1 MLPGCWLVSALLL
14 APGSWGARGQCPSCE
29 DGDPPACAPRAGCRA
44 PERAAAAPPDSAKA
58 PREACGEKGCARA
71 LGEPCGVYSPSC
83 ARGLRCIPRAGER
96 TPLHALLHGK
106 GVCRA
111 VGGRKGSR
119 NHTEPEPPA
128 APGSVS
134 LSSAGESR
142 KESRRVSHPT
152 LAPLAPQHHG
162 PLTEANGGKDQLH
175 QISLSSDGKP
185 DLETVRCRR
194 GQGQGKHLKAP
205 LYLSG
210 EDIFIPNCDTKGFY
224 RKKQCRAS
232 KGQRRGQ
239 CWCVDKKGH
248 PLAGSGGLEGNP
260 HCLPNGSD

>member
-1 MLPGCWLVSALLL
+1 MLPGCWLLAALLL
-14 APGSWGARGQCPSCE
+14 APGSRGAPGPSCE
-29 DGDPPACAPRAGCRA
+29 DGAPRAGCG
-44 PERAAAAPPDSAKA
+44 APPDSAKA
-58 PREACGEKGCARA
+58 AWEACAERGCGRA
-71 LGEPCGVYSPSC
+71 LGEPCGVYTPSC

-96 TPLHALLHGK
+96 APLHALLHGK

-111 VGGRKGSR
+111 VGGRKGGR
-119 NHTEPEPPA
+119 NPPGPEPP
-128 APGSVS
+128 
-134 LSSAGESR
+134 AGESR
-142 KESRRVSHPT
+142 KENRRPSHPT
-152 LAPLAPQHHG
+152 LEPLSPQHHG
-162 PLTEANGGKDQLH
+162 PLTETNGSKDRLH
-175 QISLSSDGKP
+175 QISLNSEGKP
-185 DLETVRCRR
+185 DLETAPCRM
-194 GQGQGKHLKAP
+194 HLAAVMLELKAP

-232 KGQRRGQ
+232 KGQKRGQ

>member
-1 MLPGCWLVSALLL
+1 MQIPCS
-14 APGSWGARGQCPSCE
+14 PARGIAVFLWVASPVTKLL
-29 DGDPPACAPRAGCRA
+29 PPRFPALAGTELGCT
-44 PERAAAAPPDSAKA
+44 PPTAQPLDAKSH
-58 PREACGEKGCARA
+58 REACGEKGCARA
-71 LGEPCGVYSPSC
+71 LGEPCGVYTPSC

-128 APGSVS
+128 DGVLQEGAPC
-134 LSSAGESR
+134 R
-142 KESRRVSHPT
+142 MH
-152 LAPLAPQHHG
+152 LAAVM
-162 PLTEANGGKDQLH
+162 
-175 QISLSSDGKP
+175 
-185 DLETVRCRR
+185 LE
-194 GQGQGKHLKAP
+194 LKAP

-248 PLAGSGGLEGNP
+248 PLAGSGGSGLGSSGAGG
-260 HCLPNGSD
+260 GSD

>member
-14 APGSWGARGQCPSCE
+14 VPGSWGALGQCPSCE

-119 NHTEPEPPA
+119 NHTEPDWRESPASPVPPELAICPVPWQAPCRMHLA
-128 APGSVS
+128 AVM
-134 LSSAGESR
+134 
-142 KESRRVSHPT
+142 
-152 LAPLAPQHHG
+152 
-162 PLTEANGGKDQLH
+162 
-175 QISLSSDGKP
+175 
-185 DLETVRCRR
+185 LE
-194 GQGQGKHLKAP
+194 LKAP

>member
-1 MLPGCWLVSALLL
+1 LTKPAKMLPGCWLVSALLL

-111 VGGRKGSR
+111 RAPSLATSRPPGNAAKQGGAKQRFQPAVAKICQQRLVSEGQRQVDGGR
-119 NHTEPEPPA
+119 
-128 APGSVS
+128 
-134 LSSAGESR
+134 
-142 KESRRVSHPT
+142 
-152 LAPLAPQHHG
+152 HHCMG
-162 PLTEANGGKDQLH
+162 DW
-175 QISLSSDGKP
+175 D
-185 DLETVRCRR
+185 
-194 GQGQGKHLKAP
+194 
-205 LYLSG
+205 
-210 EDIFIPNCDTKGFY
+210 
-224 RKKQCRAS
+224 
-232 KGQRRGQ
+232 
-239 CWCVDKKGH
+239 
-248 PLAGSGGLEGNP
+248 
-260 HCLPNGSD
+260 

>member
-1 MLPGCWLVSALLL
+1 MSEMPAKMLPGCWLVSALLL
-14 APGSWGARGQCPSCE
+14 APGSWGALGQCPSCE
-29 DGDPPACAPRAGCRA
+29 DGDPAACAPRAGCRA
-44 PERAAAAPPDSAKA
+44 PEKAAAAPPDSAKA

-71 LGEPCGVYSPSC
+71 LGEPCGVYTPSC

-119 NHTEPEPPA
+119 NHTEPDSWELRPCTPQCPLLGEAGAPCRMHLA
-128 APGSVS
+128 AVM
-134 LSSAGESR
+134 
-142 KESRRVSHPT
+142 
-152 LAPLAPQHHG
+152 
-162 PLTEANGGKDQLH
+162 
-175 QISLSSDGKP
+175 
-185 DLETVRCRR
+185 LE
-194 GQGQGKHLKAP
+194 LKAP

>member
-1 MLPGCWLVSALLL
+1 LTKPAKMLPGCWLVSALLL

-111 VGGRKGSR
+111 VGGRKGSPLLQHLR
-119 NHTEPEPPA
+119 LAMDWRGSPASPVPPELAICPVPWQAPCRMHLA
-128 APGSVS
+128 AVM
-134 LSSAGESR
+134 
-142 KESRRVSHPT
+142 
-152 LAPLAPQHHG
+152 
-162 PLTEANGGKDQLH
+162 
-175 QISLSSDGKP
+175 
-185 DLETVRCRR
+185 LE
-194 GQGQGKHLKAP
+194 LKAP

>member
-1 MLPGCWLVSALLL
+1 PKWDNLCPAQPKNLLTLPCEGWSLRSG
-14 APGSWGARGQCPSCE
+14 APKKHGRRPN
-29 DGDPPACAPRAGCRA
+29 
-44 PERAAAAPPDSAKA
+44 SAKSH
-58 PREACGEKGCARA
+58 REACGEKGCARA
-71 LGEPCGVYSPSC
+71 LGEPCGVYTPSC

-111 VGGRKGSR
+111 VGESQG
-119 NHTEPEPPA
+119 EPPHA
-128 APGSVS
+128 GASGPPAPWS
-134 LSSAGESR
+134 
-142 KESRRVSHPT
+142 
-152 LAPLAPQHHG
+152 
-162 PLTEANGGKDQLH
+162 
-175 QISLSSDGKP
+175 P
-185 DLETVRCRR
+185 DR
-194 GQGQGKHLKAP
+194 GKHPVSPVPPEFSICPVSWQAPCRMHLAAVMLELKAP

-248 PLAGSGGLEGNP
+248 PLAGSGGAEGASP
-260 HCLPNGSD
+260 ARSSGGPKGWM

>member
-1 MLPGCWLVSALLL
+1 LTKPAKMLPGCWLVSALLL

-106 GVCRA
+106 GMDAPSRSPAGSPLPPPPPGGVPA
-111 VGGRKGSR
+111 PGPDPGGRRGSCESWR
-119 NHTEPEPPA
+119 GSPASPVPPELAICPVPWQAPCRMHLA
-128 APGSVS
+128 AVM
-134 LSSAGESR
+134 
-142 KESRRVSHPT
+142 
-152 LAPLAPQHHG
+152 
-162 PLTEANGGKDQLH
+162 
-175 QISLSSDGKP
+175 
-185 DLETVRCRR
+185 LE
-194 GQGQGKHLKAP
+194 LKAP